1 MRILFIV
8 LAALAGSAGLYAFL
22 ASNDVVPAPGQIACM
37 SGERA
42 TAAKDDKKRHRVV
55 VAQFGN
61 DFFGD
66 YSDRL
71 RQGLDANTALSVSH
85 TCDILPFPGA
95 NRGGGTTL
103 KPEHRAAL
111 AAEGIDAVLWGHR
124 YSKTAKIFLLS
135 GISGEKDGEVYG
147 SVISFRIRERG
158 AESDPDKFVA
168 QAFGAAD
175 RPSAEASKTIY
186 TVLRPLRELASATNG
201 LKDPKAR
208 SRLERSFGMAAFH
221 VGRKTDDV
229 TVLEDAEQAFVKV
242 LSIPRR
248 RSSYTRSRNHAE
260 TVEFRLAQT
269 LMLLGEK
276 EPGTERLNRSLEQF
290 QRMLKWRK
298 GRSRSKARAGI
309 RLEMGKAMMAIGVRE
324 TGIAMYSAATKEF
337 QIALREIRK
346 KPDRT
351 LQSQLQFQTGLSQT
365 EIGRHL
371 RSAHVLKKAGGWINR
386 SLVAGDR
393 DKQPD
398 LWAERTL
405 AKARVDFL
413 ADALE
418 PGKKHFERAAT
429 AVSEVQSVWTK
440 TDHPE
445 RWAKAELAHALG
457 EARRAGSPYAPQHLK
472 NAADRLRALTSSG
485 VSKAN
490 APLVHYNLATILATA
505 GERARDAKMLE
516 EAQHHTERA
525 IELLD
530 GKTDRMAQ
538 AMALNNLG
546 YLLEL
551 RARIGKDASI
561 LKQSIDAYTAAEA
574 AYQDLQLNTAMVS
587 AGLRRAQRA
596 YDRVSSGPK

>member
-1 MRILFIV
+1 MRVLYIV

-37 SGERA
+37 SGEKA
-42 TAAKDDKKRHRVV
+42 AAAKDDKNRHRVV

-71 RQGLDANTALSVSH
+71 RQGLDANAALSVSH

-95 NRGGGTTL
+95 IRGGGATL

-111 AAEGIDAVLWGHR
+111 AAGGIDAVIWGHR
-124 YSKTAKIFLLS
+124 RSKTAKIFLLS

-147 SVISFRIRERG
+147 SVTSFRIRERG

-168 QAFGAAD
+168 QVFGAAD
-175 RPSAEASKTIY
+175 RPNAEASKTIY
-186 TVLRPLRELASATNG
+186 TVLRPLRDLASATNG
-201 LKDPKAR
+201 LKEPTAR
-208 SRLERSFGMAAFH
+208 SRIERSFGMAAFH
-221 VGRKTDDV
+221 VGRKTDDN
-229 TVLEDAEQAFVKV
+229 TALKEAEQAFVNV
-242 LSIPRR
+242 LSMPRQ
-248 RSSYTRSRNHAE
+248 RSSYTRSGNYAE
-260 TVEFRLAQT
+260 TVGFRLAQT

-276 EPGTERLNRSLEQF
+276 EAGTERLNRSLEQF
-290 QRMLKWRK
+290 ERTLKGWR

-309 RLEMGKAMMAIGVRE
+309 RLEMGKAMMAIGARE
-324 TGIAMYSAATKEF
+324 TNATMYGRAINEF
-337 QIALREIRK
+337 QKALRDIRK
-346 KPDRT
+346 KPNRT
-351 LQSQLQFQTGLSQT
+351 LQAQLQFHTGLAQT
-365 EIGRHL
+365 EIGRRL
-371 RSAHVLKKAGGWINR
+371 RSAHELKKAKSWITR
-386 SLVAGDR
+386 SLVGGDR
-393 DKQPD
+393 EKQPD

-413 ADALE
+413 ADALA
-418 PGKKHFERAAT
+418 PGKKHFEQAAT

-445 RWAKAELAHALG
+445 RWAEAELAYALG
-457 EARRAGSPYAPQHLK
+457 EARRAGGPQAPQHLK
-472 NAADRLRALTSSG
+472 NAADRLRALTTSG

-490 APLVHYNLATILATA
+490 APLMHYNLATILATA
-505 GERARDAKMLE
+505 GERARDVKMLE

-525 IELLD
+525 IEMLD
-530 GKTDRMAQ
+530 GKTDRVAQ

-551 RARIGKDASI
+551 RARIGKDASS

-574 AYQDLQLNTAMVS
+574 AYQDLQLNTAIVS

-596 YDRVSSGPK
+596 YDRVSSEPK

>member
-1 MRILFIV
+1 MRVLYIV

-37 SGERA
+37 SGEKA
-42 TAAKDDKKRHRVV
+42 AAAKDDKNRHRVV

-71 RQGLDANTALSVSH
+71 RQGLDANAALSVSH

-95 NRGGGTTL
+95 LRGGGTTL

-111 AAEGIDAVLWGHR
+111 AAGGIDAVIWGHR
-124 YSKTAKIFLLS
+124 RSKTAKIYLLS

-147 SVISFRIRERG
+147 SVTSFRIREKG

-168 QAFGAAD
+168 QVFGAAD
-175 RPSAEASKTIY
+175 RPNAEASKTIY
-186 TVLRPLRELASATNG
+186 SVLRPLRDLASATNG
-201 LKDPKAR
+201 LKDPTAR
-208 SRLERSFGMAAFH
+208 SRIERSFGMAAFH
-221 VGRKTDDV
+221 VGRKTDDN
-229 TVLEDAEQAFVKV
+229 TALKEAEQAFVNV
-242 LSIPRR
+242 LSMPRQ
-248 RSSYTRSRNHAE
+248 RSSYTRSGNYAE
-260 TVEFRLAQT
+260 TVGFRLAQT
-269 LMLLGEK
+269 LLLLGEK
-276 EPGTERLNRSLEQF
+276 EPGTERLTRSLEQF
-290 QRMLKWRK
+290 QRTLKGWR

-309 RLEMGKAMMAIGVRE
+309 RLEMGKAMMAIGARE
-324 TGIAMYSAATKEF
+324 TNATMYGRAINEF
-337 QIALREIRK
+337 QKALRDIRK
-346 KPDRT
+346 KPNRT
-351 LQSQLQFQTGLSQT
+351 LQAQLQFHTGLAQT
-365 EIGRHL
+365 EIGRRL
-371 RSAHVLKKAGGWINR
+371 RSAHELKKAKSWIIR
-386 SLVAGDR
+386 SLVGGDR

-413 ADALE
+413 ADALA
-418 PGKKHFERAAT
+418 PGKKHFEQAAS

-445 RWAKAELAHALG
+445 RWAEAELAYALG
-457 EARRAGSPYAPQHLK
+457 EARRAGGPQAPQHLK
-472 NAADRLRALTSSG
+472 NAADRLRALTTSE

-490 APLVHYNLATILATA
+490 APLMHYNLATILATV
-505 GERARDAKMLE
+505 GERARDVKMLE

-525 IELLD
+525 IEMLD
-530 GKTDRMAQ
+530 GKTDRVAQ

-551 RARIGKDASI
+551 RARIGKDASS

-574 AYQDLQLNTAMVS
+574 AYQDLQLNTAIVS

-596 YDRVSSGPK
+596 YDRVSSAPK